1 MQRSSSYFKITEL
14 SYRDIQLFYLSSK
27 ISWPSLKAY
36 FLSTSLNFR
45 ENLSSNPPTSFSLG
59 KYFLLSSSLSFAS
72 QIYKMRKAL
81 FLSQEAFIITLCIFW
96 IFFFFTTLNKFSCSL
111 TLWLD
116 DGDSDAN
123 IYFNTCS
130 LPQSDCPLVKHII
143 CGNSIP

>member
-59 KYFLLSSSLSFAS
+59 KYFLLSSLYPLPLKSTKWERP
-72 QIYKMRKAL
+72 Y
-81 FLSQEAFIITLCIFW
+81 FLA
-96 IFFFFTTLNKFSCSL
+96 K
-111 TLWLD
+111 
-116 DGDSDAN
+116 
-123 IYFNTCS
+123 
-130 LPQSDCPLVKHII
+130 KHLL
-143 CGNSIP
+143 